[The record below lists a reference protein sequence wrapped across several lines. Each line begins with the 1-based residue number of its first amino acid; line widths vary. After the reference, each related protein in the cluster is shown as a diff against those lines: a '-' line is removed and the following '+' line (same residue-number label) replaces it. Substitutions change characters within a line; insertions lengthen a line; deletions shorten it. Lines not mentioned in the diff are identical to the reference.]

1 MINDVLKTSSVSR
14 LVGLINSRYGKGLSL
29 SFLND
34 TSSKEILSQSPS
46 MVESDLR
53 IPITCNDKYLAT
65 ATVSEAGDLSREE
78 QIQICHLVR
87 MILQPVLYNQY
98 LMQKP
103 VNDGQIFEGS
113 KNIVTMIGTG
123 TQVSETFSPR
133 LLETNFIFL
142 QSSSELLLQKVS
154 NIVHEFSARLALL
167 PIDSI
172 AATVKTSADLIAM
185 GDVTIC
191 VTVENLR
198 NPEIQNLILNYT
210 KSTDRNS
217 GGPLLLIQSALVPK
231 DLAHSMEIETELLQC
246 FIKNLIECHRL
257 PQDLDMMTEALELLL
272 EVRG

>member
-1 MINDVLKTSSVSR
+1 
-14 LVGLINSRYGKGLSL
+14 LINSRYGKGLSL

-46 MVESDLR
+46 LVESDLR
-53 IPITCNDKYLAT
+53 IPITYNDKYLAT
-65 ATVSEAGDLSREE
+65 ATISEAGDLSREE

-98 LMQKP
+98 LQQKP
-103 VNDGQIFEGS
+103 MVQNQSTE
-113 KNIVTMIGTG
+113 KAPNVVKMIGTG
-123 TQVSETFSPR
+123 TNVSEHFSPR
-133 LLETNFIFL
+133 VFETNIIFL

-154 NIVHEFSARLALL
+154 NIVHEFSSRWAYL

-172 AATVKTSADLIAM
+172 ASTVKTSADLTAV

-191 VTVENLR
+191 VTVDNLR
-198 NPEIQNLILNYT
+198 NPEIQNLVLNYI

-217 GGPLLLIQSALVPK
+217 GGPLILIQSALVPK
-231 DLAHSMEIETELLQC
+231 DLAHSMDLDSELLQ
-246 FIKNLIECHRL
+246 FLNKNLIECHRL